1 MLKLSM
7 RKILLISS
15 FIFCT
20 FLSAAV
26 PIIKAQTYSSSVPV
40 IATPIATPLIILA
53 SATPLVISVTT
64 PIASSSA
71 VKPPVTGTTD
81 YTYFFL
87 LVGLSTCIFALYRL
101 KCRK

>member
-1 MLKLSM
+1 M

-26 PIIKAQTYSSSVPV
+26 PIIKAQTYSSSAPV
-40 IATPIATPLIILA
+40 VATPIATPLIILA
-53 SATPLVISVTT
+53 TPVVISVAT
-64 PIASSSA
+64 PIATSSA
-71 VKPPVTGTTD
+71 VKTPVTGTAD
-81 YTYFFL
+81 YTYLFL
-87 LVGLSTCIFALYRL
+87 LVGFSACIFALYRL